1 MALAPIVLFTYN
13 RPWHLMQ
20 TVSALLKNSLASE
33 SEIFIFSDGSKNEND
48 EPKVAEVRKYIK
60 TIKGFKRIEIIE
72 RDKNWGLANNIIDGI
87 TKVVNQYGK
96 VIVLEDDLVTS
107 PYFLKY
113 MNEALIKYED
123 IEKVMHIAG
132 YMFPIK
138 KEGLPD
144 TFFLK
149 PTTCWGWATW
159 KRAWKFFERNPQK
172 QITALSKEQIK
183 DFNLNNSYDYWVQVV
198 LNYKGKL
205 HTWAIF
211 WYLSVYLRGGL
222 SLYPRDSLIKNIGTD
237 GTGTNFPV
245 KVDFLETDLS
255 EKENWVFSEQIE
267 EHPIA
272 RKRLEEYFNKIKPQ
286 IKPPFWRRI
295 ASKILPAKI
304 KNFIKRKVIIK
315 RKQK

>member
-1 MALAPIVLFTYN
+1 
-13 RPWHLMQ
+13 
-20 TVSALLKNSLASE
+20 
-33 SEIFIFSDGSKNEND
+33 
-48 EPKVAEVRKYIK
+48 
-60 TIKGFKRIEIIE
+60 
-72 RDKNWGLANNIIDGI
+72 
-87 TKVVNQYGK
+87 
-96 VIVLEDDLVTS
+96 
-107 PYFLKY
+107 

-149 PTTCWGWATW
+149 PTSGIGWATW

-183 DFNLNNSYDYWVQVV
+183 DFNLNNSYDYWSQVV
-198 LNYKGKL
+198 LNYEGKL
-205 HTWAIF
+205 HTWGIF

-222 SLYPRDSLIKNIGTD
+222 SLHPRESLTKNIGTD
-237 GTGTNFPV
+237 ETGTHFRV
-245 KVDFLETDLS
+245 KVDFFETTLS
-255 EKENWVFSEQIE
+255 EKENWIFSDQIE
-267 EHPIA
+267 EHPLA
-272 RKRLEEYFNKIKPQ
+272 RKRLEEYFNK

-304 KNFIKRKVIIK
+304 KNFIKRKVI
-315 RKQK
+315 

>member
-1 MALAPIVLFTYN
+1 MELAPIVLFTYN

-33 SEIFIFSDGSKNEND
+33 SELFIFSDGPKNEND

-60 TIKGFKRIEIIE
+60 TIKGFKKIEIIE

-87 TKVVNQYGK
+87 TKLVNQYGK

-144 TFFLK
+144 TFFFK

-183 DFNLNNSYDYWVQVV
+183 DFNLNNSYDYWSQVV
-198 LNYKGKL
+198 LNYEGKL

-222 SLYPRDSLIKNIGTD
+222 SLHPRESLVKHIGAD
-237 GTGTNFPV
+237 TGTHFSNTKIDIYDTKISKKKSWNFPD
-245 KVDFLETDLS
+245 K
-255 EKENWVFSEQIE
+255 IE
-267 EHPIA
+267 EHPLA
-272 RKRLEEYFNKIKPQ
+272 RKRLEEYFNKCFNKT
-286 IKPPFWRRI
+286 KPPFWRRI

-304 KNFIKRKVIIK
+304 KNFIKRKGI
-315 RKQK
+315 

>member
-33 SEIFIFSDGSKNEND
+33 SELFIFSDGPKNEND
-48 EPKVAEVRKYIK
+48 VPKVAEVRKYIK
-60 TIKGFKRIEIIE
+60 TIKGFKKIEIIE

-87 TKVVNQYGK
+87 TKIVNQYGK
-96 VIVLEDDLVTS
+96 VVVLEDDLLTS

-123 IEKVMHIAG
+123 IEKVMHISG

-138 KEGLPD
+138 IEGLPD

-149 PTTCWGWATW
+149 PTSCWGWATW

-172 QITALSKEQIK
+172 QIIALNREQIK
-183 DFNLNNSYDYWVQVV
+183 DFNLNNSYDYWSQVV
-198 LNYKGKL
+198 LNYEGKL

-222 SLYPRDSLIKNIGTD
+222 SLHPRESLTKNIGTD
-237 GTGTNFPV
+237 ESGTHFRV
-245 KVDFLETDLS
+245 KVDFFETALS
-255 EKENWVFSEQIE
+255 EKENWVFSDQIE
-267 EHPIA
+267 EHPLA
-272 RKRLEEYFNKIKPQ
+272 RKRLEEYFNKCFNKT
-286 IKPPFWRRI
+286 KPPFWRRI

-304 KNFIKRKVIIK
+304 KNFIKRKVI
-315 RKQK
+315 